1 LHRGEANREQRRVL
15 APSVGIEVMQE
26 IGSERSRQHCC
37 GYATDREQTEG
48 LRKVVYLPTELTVAF
63 GYGSVLLSQ
72 LCSGPD
78 FTQTRAEG
86 FLKDLQRVK
95 QVTCSMR

>member
-1 LHRGEANREQRRVL
+1 
-15 APSVGIEVMQE
+15 MQE
-26 IGSERSRQHCC
+26 IGSERSRQYCC
-37 GYATDREQTEG
+37 GCATDREQTEG

-63 GYGSVLLSQ
+63 GYGSVSLSQ

>member
-1 LHRGEANREQRRVL
+1 MA
-15 APSVGIEVMQE
+15 
-26 IGSERSRQHCC
+26 
-37 GYATDREQTEG
+37 ATDRERTEG
-48 LRKVVYLPTELTVAF
+48 LRKVVHLPTELIVAF
-63 GYGSVLLSQ
+63 GYGSVSLSQ